1 MTGTQQR
8 NRWNEK
14 MNRYIYPSVGIAG
27 FIICWE
33 MVIVLFYLPEYI
45 LPTPYVTIVS
55 FFKNLGA
62 LIPHILT
69 TLYET
74 FLGLMFAII
83 FSIMFSVVVVWF
95 RLVEKTVMPV
105 MVFLQTT
112 PKIAVAPLF
121 LVWFGV
127 GYTPK
132 VVISFW
138 LAYFP
143 IMINMI
149 TGLRDVQPEM
159 IDLASSMSASKLQ
172 TFIKIRL
179 PNSLPYFFSGLKLGA
194 IVALLG
200 AIVGEYVG
208 ADKGLGYLIMWANS
222 SYDVKMLFSVV
233 IALVLL
239 GKAIYTIVEWVEKY
253 MISWHVIAR
262 SEEEKFFTA

>member
-1 MTGTQQR
+1 MIR
-8 NRWNEK
+8 VKKNRWDERIK
-14 MNRYIYPSVGIAG
+14 KYIYPISGIIG

-33 MVIVLFYLPEYI
+33 LVIVLFSVPEYI
-45 LPTPYVTIVS
+45 LPTPYVTATS
-55 FFKNLGA
+55 FFKNLG
-62 LIPHILT
+62 ILYPN
-69 TLYET
+69 TLVTVYET
-74 FLGLMFAII
+74 LVGLGLAIVFSVI
-83 FSIMFSVVVVWF
+83 FSVIIVWF
-95 RLVEKTVMPV
+95 RVIEKTVMPV

-132 VVISFW
+132 IIISFW

-143 IMINMI
+143 IMINTI

-159 IDLASSMSASKLQ
+159 IDLTSSMSATKLQ

-179 PNSLPYFFSGLKLGA
+179 PNSLPYFFSGVKLGGL
-194 IVALLG
+194 VALLG
-200 AIVGEYVG
+200 SIVGEYVG
-208 ADKGLGYLIMWANS
+208 SDKGLGYLIMWANN
-222 SYDVKMLFSVV
+222 SYDVKLLFSVV

-239 GKAIYTIVEWVEKY
+239 GKAIYSIIVWIEKY
-253 MISWHVIAR
+253 AISWHVIAR